1 MNDHNDGLW
10 QGGPWERSDCPL
22 PESPAVHIP
31 EGAVRPARRRPR
43 PRHRRWKWPWFAGLL
58 SLIVVLC
65 LSAALLERY
74 FMGQAILRHWDRDGM
89 PSIGEEQPQNE
100 ELDDTPPAIPQA
112 ETGTGVTVELQPA
125 QGAVL
130 PYTQIYDRAI
140 LSAVSI
146 QASTGRGYGSA
157 GSGVVLTEDGY
168 IITNAHVV
176 AGAREVTVMFHDNR
190 TLPASLV
197 GFHAVEDLA
206 VLKVEAS
213 GLPPAQF
220 GDSSVLR
227 IGEPVAALGGSL
239 GYRATFTDGIVS
251 SLDREVEVE
260 GVTMSLIQT
269 TAAINYGNSGGP
281 LLNRYGQV
289 VGINTIKIVTED
301 GSAEGLGFA
310 IPSRRVKYV
319 ADHLIAG
326 EEIKTGRFGFSVNRI
341 PVVGGGLELLIVEE
355 DSDAWTKGL
364 RAGDIL
370 LEANGAPITGFE
382 DLTRLK
388 LGLGPGDGVTFLCER
403 DGEQF
408 TVEVEL
414 IEA

>member
-10 QGGPWERSDCPL
+10 QGGSWERSDCPL
-22 PESPAVHIP
+22 PELPAVHIP

-176 AGAREVTVMFHDNR
+176 AGAREVKVMFHDNR

-197 GFHAVEDLA
+197 GFDAVEDLA

-213 GLPPAQF
+213 GLTPAQF

-227 IGEPVAALGGSL
+227 IGEPVAALGDSL

-251 SLDREVEVE
+251 ALCRSVEVD
-260 GVTMSLIQT
+260 GITMVLIQT
-269 TAAINYGNSGGP
+269 SAAINFGNSGGP
-281 LLNRYGQV
+281 LLDQYGQV
-289 VGINTIKIVTED
+289 MGINTIKIVTED

-319 ADHLIAG
+319 ADRLIAG
-326 EEIKTGRFGFSVNRI
+326 EEVRAGIFGFMVYRTLAE
-341 PVVGGGLELLIVEE
+341 GGGLELQSVERS
-355 DSDAWTKGL
+355 SDAWAKGL
-364 RAGDIL
+364 RSGDVL
-370 LEANGAPITGFE
+370 LEANGIPITGLE
-382 DLTRLK
+382 VLTRLK
-388 LGLGPGDGVTFLCER
+388 LDLGAGDSVTLTYLRNGER
-403 DGEQF
+403 Y
-408 TVEVEL
+408 TVDVEL
-414 IEA
+414 IEP